1 MEHVR
6 ISRGDELAGEAADLE
21 RLFVAGDEQGLRS
34 VYDRYARLVYRVALD
49 TLGVVADAEEVTQE
63 TFVSAWR
70 GRHTFDRTAGSL
82 AGWLV
87 GIARRRAID
96 QLRSNARYRRSAEA
110 GSPTAPDG
118 SDATPDV
125 LVDRLMIADEL
136 ERLPEAQRR
145 VLELAFFDD
154 LTHLQIAA
162 VTGLP
167 LGTVKSNLRRGLI
180 ALRRRGEVDGALTH

>member
-1 MEHVR
+1 VWTR
-6 ISRGDELAGEAADLE
+6 RGDEPADEPADLE
-21 RLFVAGDEQGLRS
+21 RAFASGDEQVLRA
-34 VYDRYARLVYRVALD
+34 VYDRYSTLVYRVALA
-49 TLGVVADAEEVTQE
+49 TLGTVSDAEEVTQE

-70 GRHTFDRTAGSL
+70 GRQTFNPNSGSL
-82 AGWLV
+82 PGWLV

-96 QLRSNARYRRSAEA
+96 QLRSNARYRRSADAGMLAEEA
-110 GSPTAPDG
+110 DTGGQPDL
-118 SDATPDV
+118 

-154 LTHLQIAA
+154 LTHAQISA

-180 ALRRRGEVDGALTH
+180 ALRRRGEVDGVLTH